1 MYNPDTELLF
11 PARVIPTLRDERGKS
26 WLNLVDKAAQKDIDD
41 PDQIAFVLMMIRLNG
56 CTNCHAD
63 FFRAMR
69 GCTACSSQ
77 NVRRFRGPE
86 RELNQMYKKARADLG
101 AHAKKMDNRKKKT
114 E

>member
-26 WLNLVDKAAQKDIDD
+26 WSNLVDKAADKEIDD
-41 PDQIAFVLMMIRLNG
+41 PDQMAFVLMMIRLNG
-56 CTNCHAD
+56 CTTCHAD
-63 FFRAMR
+63 SFRAMR

-86 RELNQMYKKARADLG
+86 KELNQMYKKAHGDVDTHL
-101 AHAKKMDNRKKKT
+101 KKLEKKKNKAK
-114 E
+114 